1 MEAHLLSLNYNLVK
15 ELFAQRR
22 ISYFRRGAPAD
33 DAGGVLELPLSVRI
47 EPYTLFI
54 TAGGLWSMGAFSY
67 SQSSLPPETEMGR
80 YCSIS
85 NAVTAFNSEHPV
97 EWVSVSPFSYDPD
110 AAPIFRQA
118 IEDSPL
124 GTRYRPRHYD
134 DRAHAPIRMG
144 HDVWIGQHVQ
154 LKKGISI
161 GNGAVIAAGA
171 VVTKDVAPYAIM
183 GGVPARL
190 IRPRF
195 DEATVERLERVR
207 WWDYNFTEFYGL
219 DPAQVGRFLDGLE
232 ERIAS
237 GVLRPYRPE
246 PVTLRTI
253 RDWLEKSRRP

>member
-1 MEAHLLSLNYNLVK
+1 MDAHLLSLNYSLVK

-22 ISYFRRGAPAD
+22 ISWFRRGGPAD
-33 DAGGVLELPLSVRI
+33 DAAAVVELPLSVRI

-54 TAGGLWSMGAFSY
+54 TAGSLWSMGAFSY

-97 EWVSVSPFSYDPD
+97 KWVSVSPFSYNPD

-118 IEDSPL
+118 LEDSPQ
-124 GTRYRPRHYD
+124 GPRYRQKPYD
-134 DRAHAPIRMG
+134 DHGRAPIRMG
-144 HDVWIGQHVQ
+144 NDVWIGQHVQ

-161 GNGAVIAAGA
+161 GNGAIIGAGA
-171 VVTKDVAPYAIM
+171 VVTKDVEPYAIM
-183 GGVPARL
+183 GGVPARCL
-190 IRPRF
+190 RMRF
-195 DEATVERLERVR
+195 DEETVERLERVR

-219 DPAQVGRFLDGLE
+219 DPAQPERFLDGLE
-232 ERIAS
+232 ERIA
-237 GVLRPYRPE
+237 GGKVRPYRPE

-253 RDWLEKSRRP
+253 RDWLEKSRQG